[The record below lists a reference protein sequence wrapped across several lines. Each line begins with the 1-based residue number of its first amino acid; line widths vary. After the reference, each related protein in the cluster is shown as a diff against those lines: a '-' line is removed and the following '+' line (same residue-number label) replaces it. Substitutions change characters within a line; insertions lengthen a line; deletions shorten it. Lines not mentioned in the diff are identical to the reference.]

1 MMFFTT
7 QRLKLPSY
15 LFTFLAALLLGYS
28 YIPSVSAQT
37 ITQDSAEGL
46 RTRLSEVQTKQA
58 ELQARLAE
66 LDEQAKPENI
76 ELGLAGVGTTH
87 PEVLR
92 EQRRRQLEAEKTRV
106 RSQLDQLNASRTRL
120 ETAIAQADAAS
131 YQLKAGVTPA
141 PTQALDTSNPAS
153 APIPTSTTP
162 SSRPGRKRKAKSRRH
177 LKPIARNFVI
187 PAILIEQV

>member
-1 MMFFTT
+1 MLSTA
-7 QRLKLPSY
+7 QRLKLPGY
-15 LFTFLAALLLGYS
+15 LFTFMAALFLAFYCTTS
-28 YIPSVSAQT
+28 ISAQT
-37 ITQDSAEGL
+37 IPEDSAAGL
-46 RTRLSEVQTKQA
+46 RTRLSEVQEKQG

-66 LDEQAKPENI
+66 LDEQSKPQNI
-76 ELGLAGVGTTH
+76 ELGLAGVGTTQ

-141 PTQALDTSNPAS
+141 PSTSPDTSTPAS
-153 APIPTSTTP
+153 TPIPTSSTP
-162 SSRPGRKRKAKSRRH
+162 SSRSGRKRKAKSRRH
-177 LKPIARNFVI
+177 LKPVARTFVI

>member
-1 MMFFTT
+1 MLSTT

-15 LFTFLAALLLGYS
+15 LFTFLVALLLGFF
-28 YIPSVSAQT
+28 YIPSISAQT
-37 ITQDSAEGL
+37 IAEDSAAGL

-66 LDEQAKPENI
+66 LDEQSKPENI

-141 PTQALDTSNPAS
+141 PAQALDTSTPAS
-153 APIPTSTTP
+153 TPIPASSTP
-162 SSRPGRKRKAKSRRH
+162 SSRTGRKRKAKSRRH
-177 LKPIARNFVI
+177 LKPAASTDVI
-187 PAILIEQV
+187 SGIVERV